1 MGFPAPQC
9 PGSHPSRHIQDRPS
23 ARSASARRRE
33 TLQRLAAG
41 AGTVAHFQRAMMV
54 DIDQAAKVMREEE
67 MQGEIEDFIEGFKQP
82 TYRGMRVNG
91 PGAGLVKPARL
102 ERDVAIVVS
111 PNLTPFNS

>member
-1 MGFPAPQC
+1 
-9 PGSHPSRHIQDRPS
+9 
-23 ARSASARRRE
+23 
-33 TLQRLAAG
+33 
-41 AGTVAHFQRAMMV
+41 
-54 DIDQAAKVMREEE
+54 MRDA
-67 MQGEIEDFIEGFKQP
+67 EIEDFIEGFKQP